1 MTGSWR
7 RHHET
12 RALDCRDQSVVVANL
27 TGLSISGASVSL
39 GSLKTTTNGNGAFT
53 FPTVVP
59 GTYTLTV
66 SATLYTTSTQ
76 TVSVAPGQTVTRAIR
91 LRTILGL

>member
-1 MTGSWR
+1 M
-7 RHHET
+7 
-12 RALDCRDQSVVVANL
+12 ANL
-27 TGLSISGASVSL
+27 TGLAISGATVSL
-39 GSLKTTTNGNGAFT
+39 GSLTTTTNGNGAFT

-59 GTYTLTV
+59 STYTLSV
-66 SATLYTTSTQ
+66 SAALYTTTTQ

>member
-1 MTGSWR
+1 MVTG
-7 RHHET
+7 T
-12 RALDCRDQSVVVANL
+12 VVANL
-27 TGLSISGASVSL
+27 TGLAISGATVSL

-66 SATLYTTSTQ
+66 SATLYTTTTQ
-76 TVSVAPGQTVTRAIR
+76 TVGVAPGQTVTLAIR
-91 LRTILGL
+91 LRTLLGL